1 MQTHGGTAVLR
12 RDTFEPASVSM
23 CAARNSLL
31 VAAFTGAGV
40 FAAMMCR
47 GQDAPGVAGGFD
59 SLNTR
64 KVAVSLVPES
74 KTVSPAGPFTV
85 ALKLNHAPGVHTYWI
100 NPGVGKATELSW
112 QLPDGWKASPL
123 LWPIPHAKPGPLG
136 HDHVYEGIV
145 YLLTTLTPPESFADG
160 SEAVLKARATWLECD
175 AKGCVDQ
182 QVDLEV
188 KVAAGTPGAPDA
200 TLKTAFDRVRAEQPK
215 NTPAWEVAAVDSPQ
229 QYVITLKPGPDANP
243 DPGAI
248 YFFDRNAALA
258 NESPKID
265 KPADGSWRLT
275 IEKSD
280 EEKPPDGFLHAANGW
295 HADKSVPALLVP
307 AAGSSVPSIPPA
319 TGPTPA
325 ESTPPDSPPQNGSIP
340 PETLRAM
347 DEIIPSSG
355 PKHVSVDGTANEP
368 LTYWWALLFAFVGG
382 FILNAMP
389 CVFPVLGIKI
399 LGFVNQAGENPG
411 KVRKHGVIFAA
422 GLLVSL
428 WALAGVLIGLNLAG
442 QRLGWGFQQQSPGFS
457 IFIIAVLF
465 LLGLNLAG
473 VFEVGTSLTTV
484 GGELM
489 SREGY
494 AGSFFTGVLT
504 TLVATPCSGPFLG
517 AAMGY
522 TLQQPPL
529 PALVLFTA
537 FGLGIAVPYVVLS
550 LFPRLI
556 NRLPRPGPW
565 METFKVILAFPM
577 FATVIYFLNAFAAQ
591 TGSGGVTSALLV
603 LLFLAA
609 AVWIYGKWCAPIRPP
624 PTRLKGALATAGMA
638 ALAVWQAVI
647 AARQQSDA
655 AGYEKEIAALNA
667 ELDAVILSGGKLSDK
682 PPGTSTAGLK
692 WQSWSPERV
701 RDLRREGR
709 ILFADFTAK
718 W

>member
-1 MQTHGGTAVLR
+1 
-12 RDTFEPASVSM
+12 
-23 CAARNSLL
+23 
-31 VAAFTGAGV
+31 
-40 FAAMMCR
+40 
-47 GQDAPGVAGGFD
+47 
-59 SLNTR
+59 
-64 KVAVSLVPES
+64 
-74 KTVSPAGPFTV
+74 
-85 ALKLNHAPGVHTYWI
+85 
-100 NPGVGKATELSW
+100 
-112 QLPDGWKASPL
+112 
-123 LWPIPHAKPGPLG
+123 
-136 HDHVYEGIV
+136 
-145 YLLTTLTPPESFADG
+145 
-160 SEAVLKARATWLECD
+160 
-175 AKGCVDQ
+175 
-182 QVDLEV
+182 
-188 KVAAGTPGAPDA
+188 
-200 TLKTAFDRVRAEQPK
+200 
-215 NTPAWEVAAVDSPQ
+215 
-229 QYVITLKPGPDANP
+229 
-243 DPGAI
+243 
-248 YFFDRNAALA
+248 
-258 NESPKID
+258 
-265 KPADGSWRLT
+265 
-275 IEKSD
+275 
-280 EEKPPDGFLHAANGW
+280 
-295 HADKSVPALLVP
+295 
-307 AAGSSVPSIPPA
+307 
-319 TGPTPA
+319 
-325 ESTPPDSPPQNGSIP
+325 
-340 PETLRAM
+340 M

-355 PKHVSVDGTANEP
+355 PKHVSVDGTANKP

-473 VFEVGTSLTTV
+473 VFEIGTTMTTV

-609 AVWIYGKWCAPIRPP
+609 AVWTYGKWCTPIRPR
-624 PTRLKGALATAGMA
+624 PTRLKAALATAGMA

-647 AARQQSDA
+647 AAGQQSDA